1 MEAKPKV
8 GSIYRQ
14 ELYEGEAE
22 DWAEV
27 LSLKESVSV
36 PFGAFQNCQRTREW
50 TPLEPGKEG
59 NKFYAPGVGFIMD
72 IHAKGEAKKLELINI
87 TTR

>member
-1 MEAKPKV
+1 
-8 GSIYRQ
+8 
-14 ELYEGEAE
+14 
-22 DWAEV
+22 V
-27 LSLKESVSV
+27 LSLKESISV
-36 PFGAFQNCQRTREW
+36 PFGSLQNCQRTREW

-72 IHAKGEAKKLELINI
+72 IHTKGEARKLELINI